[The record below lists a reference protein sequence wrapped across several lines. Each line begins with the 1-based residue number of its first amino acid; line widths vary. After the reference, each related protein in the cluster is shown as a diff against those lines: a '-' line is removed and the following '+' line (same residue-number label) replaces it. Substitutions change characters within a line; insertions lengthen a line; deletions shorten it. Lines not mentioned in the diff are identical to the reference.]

1 MLIMKSFCQTCH
13 RSLSPIDEN
22 VYICGFERTVCHECA
37 QKSGGICTGCG
48 GKLQLRPSRH
58 MIVAATCVQCNAAIA
73 RDDPAEICSYQRTYC
88 PVCAKAAHHVCPACQ
103 GKLQVRP
110 IPQPHHH
117 HP

>member
-1 MLIMKSFCQTCH
+1 MLIMKTFCQSCH
-13 RSLSPIDEN
+13 RSLSPSADD

-37 QKSGGICTGCG
+37 RASGGTCVGCD

-58 MIVAATCVQCNAAIA
+58 MRMEAACRKCGVALAHTE
-73 RDDPAEICSYQRTYC
+73 PAEICSYENTFC
-88 PVCAKAAHHVCPACQ
+88 SACAKSENHVCPACH

-110 IPQPHHH
+110 IPHTH